1 MNKRQLLRA
10 TALVASSLLLAGT
23 ASAQDFP
30 PKKPVTLVVGFA
42 AGGAADAAA
51 RLIAKKLG
59 ENIGQTVVVDNKG
72 GAGGNIAHQFV
83 ANAAPDGTVLL
94 FGSVGPL
101 TIAPHLMK
109 LTYDPF
115 KDLAAIS
122 GGVNFPNVLVVHKA
136 QGAKTLAEFIQLSKK
151 KPGSVEFASTG
162 AGSASHLAGELFNQR
177 AGIDMT
183 HVPYKG
189 GAPALQDLLGER
201 ITSYFA
207 APPTAMPHVESGKL
221 IPLATTGLTRP
232 AYLPN
237 IPTVA
242 ESGFPGFEALN
253 WYAFVAPGKT
263 PAPLLD
269 RWNQE
274 IVKVLSQIGAAV
286 RKGTPKPDI
295 STVAA
300 LTQTLL
306 NAKSVA
312 YSASASGVYLSTEMF
327 AKLGVQERLAVTG
340 KKILSERVGA
350 VVARGDAE
358 LGFQQ
363 VSELIYFKELDFIGT
378 LPDEVQQTIFF
389 SAGLVEGA
397 AQPELARHLLRF
409 LTSPAVADI
418 VRATGLDPVDQ
429 RAVQASAAKPQ

>member
-1 MNKRQLLRA
+1 MKKRAALHALATA
-10 TALVASSLLLAGT
+10 TALLLGGAGH
-23 ASAQDFP
+23 AQDFP

-59 ENIGQTVVVDNKG
+59 ENIGQPVVVDNKG

-83 ANAAPDGTVLL
+83 ANAVPDGTVLL
-94 FGSVGPL
+94 LGSVGPL

-115 KDLAAIS
+115 KDLAAVS
-122 GGVNFPNVLVVHKA
+122 GGVNFPNVLVVH
-136 QGAKTLAEFIQLSKK
+136 QGAGARTLAEFVQLSKK
-151 KPGSVEFASTG
+151 KPGSVDFASTG

-207 APPTAMPHVESGKL
+207 APPTAMPHVEAGKL

-242 ESGFPGFEALN
+242 ESGYPGFEALN

-263 PAPLLD
+263 PPAILD

-274 IVKVLSQIGAAV
+274 IVKVLNDAGVKEALNKHGLTPQPTTRAQLTAFMKKESAQWAAIIKE
-286 RKGTPKPDI
+286 RK
-295 STVAA
+295 
-300 LTQTLL
+300 LT
-306 NAKSVA
+306 
-312 YSASASGVYLSTEMF
+312 
-327 AKLGVQERLAVTG
+327 
-340 KKILSERVGA
+340 
-350 VVARGDAE
+350 AE
-358 LGFQQ
+358 
-363 VSELIYFKELDFIGT
+363 
-378 LPDEVQQTIFF
+378 
-389 SAGLVEGA
+389 
-397 AQPELARHLLRF
+397 
-409 LTSPAVADI
+409 
-418 VRATGLDPVDQ
+418 
-429 RAVQASAAKPQ
+429 